1 MEVLQGT
8 ELTGTNRS
16 CGLVISLRQTSSLS
30 VESDEVRIR
39 NDECFI
45 ASMEQGHEQD
55 SACEKQPESADPR
68 NNAFLGFRG
77 PSRSRSAS
85 RWGNGSH
92 KFPVMISKRPH
103 PIPSRTRK
111 LSSSEPMV
119 LHG

>member
-39 NDECFI
+39 NSECFI

-68 NNAFLGFRG
+68 KNAFLGFEA
-77 PSRSRSAS
+77 PSQ
-85 RWGNGSH
+85 
-92 KFPVMISKRPH
+92 
-103 PIPSRTRK
+103 RTEATSFR
-111 LSSSEPMV
+111 
-119 LHG
+119 